1 MSSGGFLLHDNMR
14 GLLIS
19 QRPAEILAFKNSQ
32 VSPFMSRVNN
42 SSPLGLPPIRNT
54 MILPINNQVNYV
66 DRKNKEIIRK
76 LETLKKYEKNA
87 VTDEE
92 KNNKIKYEKAK
103 IISNKQNTAI
113 NQMRKELYGDLVTSS
128 PKHENKNTKKFG
140 LTSIGF
146 YDKKNS
152 EANLLPC
159 LETNVNMGE
168 SIQNSQ
174 NNPNV
179 QAELKISKQGNESQN
194 RKVNFNLT
202 LTDDLDKLEKD
213 ENEHEINNLLNFVNN
228 LDYEKYSK
236 DLEIREALYLIKN
249 KVEKDRINEEECKLP
264 ENQDNINYEENKN
277 YESATIPPIPQQ
289 NQNGYN
295 FPQDAN
301 MHDKDWDNSVK
312 NQIIFNLKYYA
323 HID

>member
-1 MSSGGFLLHDNMR
+1 MNSGGFLLHDNMR

-103 IISNKQNTAI
+103 IISNKQNFAI

-128 PKHENKNTKKFG
+128 PKNENKNTKKFG

-168 SIQNSQ
+168 SIQNGQ
-174 NNPNV
+174 NMPIV
-179 QAELKISKQGNESQN
+179 QAEPKINKQENESQP
-194 RKVNFNLT
+194 RKVNFNLP

-249 KVEKDRINEEECKLP
+249 KVEKDRMNEEESKLP
-264 ENQDNINYEENKN
+264 ENQDNIIYEENKN

-289 NQNGYN
+289 NQNGNN
-295 FPQDAN
+295 FTQDAII
-301 MHDKDWDNSVK
+301 HDKDWDNSV
-312 NQIIFNLKYYA
+312 NIQINFNLKYYA